1 MLFKRVHCTLRWFSF
16 ALYIHFPGMF
26 SCHGKVII
34 LFYCFNVSV
43 RFIAFF
49 CPHDN
54 TRPSH
59 CNLRRDKS
67 PVRISSA
74 SVIVSN
80 TTLYILH
87 CICEPCDYFNAF
99 LFSNIILCAL
109 ISLNFHRFLVVY

>member
-1 MLFKRVHCTLRWFSF
+1 MLFKRVHCTLRWFSL
-16 ALYIHFPGMF
+16 ALYIHFPGKF

-49 CPHDN
+49 CPHNN
-54 TRPSH
+54 TRLSH

-67 PVRISSA
+67 TVRIA
-74 SVIVSN
+74 GY

-87 CICEPCDYFNAF
+87 CICETCDYFNAF
-99 LFSNIILCAL
+99 LFSNIILRAL
-109 ISLNFHRFLVVY
+109 ISLIFIGFWLYIE